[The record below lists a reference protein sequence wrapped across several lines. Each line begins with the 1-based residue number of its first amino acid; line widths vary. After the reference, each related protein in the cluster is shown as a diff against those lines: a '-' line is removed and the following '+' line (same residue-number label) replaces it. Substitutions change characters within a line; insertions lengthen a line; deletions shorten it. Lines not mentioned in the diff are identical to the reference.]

1 MHYIM
6 FYMCF
11 LIGLSKMFG
20 FLMLLLLG
28 YKENKGLT
36 SLAHQ
41 IEYN

>member
-11 LIGLSKMFG
+11 LIGLGEMFG

-28 YKENKGLT
+28 YKENKGLIG
-36 SLAHQ
+36 LAQQ